1 MKLQIVEKINVVL
14 FQGCKTPIIGFEI
27 VSLCLLVGSCSGEC
41 CSHDCVGNA
50 PIIMTVGIR
59 PFLPEAL
66 LSSGALLL
74 AHGALRILISLAPSW
89 AGLSI
94 SWRTNLCTKK

>member
-1 MKLQIVEKINVVL
+1 MVL

-27 VSLCLLVGSCSGEC
+27 VSLCLLVGSCSREC
-41 CSHDCVGNA
+41 CSHDCVGYA
-50 PIIMTVGIR
+50 PVIMTAGLR

-74 AHGALRILISLAPSW
+74 APGAPRVLISLALSW